1 MSDIRGKRIL
11 VTGGAGTIGS
21 HVTDLLVEGG
31 AREVVVLDNLVRGR
45 RANLAGAL
53 GSGVVELVEGD
64 IRDAAT
70 VRKVTAGADL
80 VFHLAAIRITQC
92 AEEPRLANEVMVDGT
107 FNVLEAAA
115 AAGVEKVIASSS
127 ASVYGLAESFPTGE
141 RHHPYNNDTFY
152 GAAKAFN
159 EGMLRS
165 FHAMYGLDYVALRY
179 FNVYGPRMDIHG
191 LYTEVLIRWMERI
204 EAGEP
209 PLILGDGTQT
219 MDFVDVRDIARANVL
234 AARADVTDEVF
245 NVASATETSL
255 RELADALL
263 DVMGSGLE
271 PVHGPAR
278 AVNGVTRRLADTRLA
293 EERLGF
299 KAEIDLR
306 TGLKDLVA
314 WWRAEKGATATDADR
329 AAEAPAR
336 IPVMVPWLGEEEARA
351 ASETVLSGWVAQGP
365 RVAAFERAFAERVG
379 ARHGVAVSSC
389 TTALHLALL
398 ALGLGPGDEVVV
410 PSLSFI
416 ATANA
421 VRYTGAVPVFA
432 DVDLATGNLTA
443 AGVDAVR
450 TGRTKAVLLVHQGG
464 VPADVSAL
472 RAACAGWGLPLVEDA
487 ACAIGSVVDG
497 APVGKGALLAAWSF
511 HPRKLLTTG
520 EGGMVTT
527 DDDQWAARLRR
538 LREHGMNVS
547 AAERHASGTPVLES
561 YLETG
566 FNYRMT
572 DIQAAVGLAQLEKLD
587 AMVARRRELAARYAA
602 SLADVPG
609 LEPVRDPAYGRSN
622 FQSYWVLLAEDF
634 PVGRDALL
642 GILAEAGVSAR
653 RGIMASHLEPA
664 YAGHPAGPLPVTERI
679 SRDSLILPLF
689 HTMTEAQQDRVVAV
703 LREAAAREGAARNA
717 AGPEAAGPEAAARP

>member
-1 MSDIRGKRIL
+1 MSDIHGKKVL

-21 HVTDLLVEGG
+21 HVTDLLVDGG
-31 AREVVVLDNLVRGR
+31 AREIVVLDNFVRGR
-45 RANLAGAL
+45 RANLAHAL
-53 GSGVVELVEGD
+53 ENGPVRLVEGD

-70 VRKVTAGADL
+70 VRRVTEGADL

-115 AAGVEKVIASSS
+115 AAGVGKVIASSS
-127 ASVYGLAESFPTGE
+127 ASVYGLAESFPTTE

-165 FHAMYGLDYVALRY
+165 FQAMYGLDYVALRY

-219 MDFVDVRDIARANVL
+219 MDFVDVRDIARANLL
-234 AARADVTDEVF
+234 AAQADLTDEVF
-245 NVASATETSL
+245 NIASATETSL
-255 RELADALL
+255 RELALNL
-263 DVMGSGLE
+263 IEVMGADLE

-278 AVNGVTRRLADTRLA
+278 AVNGVTRRLADTSAA

-299 KAEIDLR
+299 KTEIDLR
-306 TGLKDLVA
+306 TGLEDLVA
-314 WWRAEKGATATDADR
+314 WWRAERAAGSAPATAVS
-329 AAEAPAR
+329 APATASAPAPVAPAPAAGPAR
-336 IPVMVPWLGEEEARA
+336 TPVMVPWLGEEEAEA
-351 ASETVLSGWVAQGP
+351 AAQAVRSGWVAQGP

-379 ARHGVAVSSC
+379 AAHAVAVSSC

-398 ALGLGPGDEVVV
+398 ALDLGPGDEVVV

-421 VRYTGAVPVFA
+421 VRYVGAEPVFA
-432 DVDLATGNLTA
+432 DVDLATANLTA
-443 AGVDAVR
+443 DTIDAVR
-450 TGRTKAVLLVHQGG
+450 TPRTKAVVLVHQGG
-464 VPADVSAL
+464 VPADVRAV
-472 RAACAGWGLPLVEDA
+472 RAACADWGLPVVEDA
-487 ACAIGSVVDG
+487 ACAIGSTVDG
-497 APVGKGALLAAWSF
+497 APVGRGALLAAWSF

-527 DDDQWAARLRR
+527 DDADWAARLRR

-547 AAERHASGTPVLES
+547 AAERHASGTPVLEN

-572 DIQAAVGLAQLEKLD
+572 DIQAAVGLVQLGRLD
-587 AMVARRRELAARYAA
+587 AMVARRRALAARYTELL
-602 SLADVPG
+602 SGIPG
-609 LEPVRDPAYGRSN
+609 LDPVRDPGHGQGN
-622 FQSYWVLLAEDF
+622 FQSYWVLLSEDF
-634 PVGRDALL
+634 PAGRDALL
-642 GILAEAGVSAR
+642 TVLAEAGISAR
-653 RGIMASHLEPA
+653 RGIMAAHLEPA
-664 YAGHPAGPLPVTERI
+664 YQGHPAGPLPVTERI

-689 HTMTEAQQDRVVAV
+689 HTMTETQQDRVVEV
-703 LREAAAREGAARNA
+703 LRAAAGRA
-717 AGPEAAGPEAAARP
+717 